1 VRERILF
8 LDRDG
13 TLNRSLGRRPPN
25 IPDEVELLPN
35 VGPVLERYAGEG
47 WRLVIVTNQGGVAQ
61 GFLSEARA
69 QAVLQQTIDLL
80 PVAVDGAHLCP
91 HMAHARLPRYALD
104 CPNRKPR
111 PGFILQELERFA
123 ARPENCLFVGDSL
136 TDRQAAE
143 AAKVPFCWADTF
155 FGRPI
160 DRGMRTRKGR
170 WFQVQEVFPG
180 ADAPLRLV
188 ALVRGKEVGAGELV
202 VPADGEPE
210 RPFEVHVSAVQD
222 RAEIEDA
229 LREAAW
235 DWLERVCRSD
245 PSHLHCSAARR

>member
-1 VRERILF
+1 LRERVLF

-25 IPDEVELLPN
+25 RPDEVELLPN

-61 GFLSEARA
+61 GFLSEAQAR
-69 QAVLQQTIDLL
+69 AVLQRTIDLL

-91 HMAHARLPRYALD
+91 HMVHARLPRYELD

-111 PGFILQELERFA
+111 PGFVLQELDRFK
-123 ARPENCLFVGDSL
+123 ARPQDCLFVGDSL

-143 AAKVPFCWADTF
+143 AAGVPFRWADAF

-160 DRGMRTRKGR
+160 DRGMRTHKGH
-170 WFQVQEVFPG
+170 WFQVREVSPG
-180 ADAPLRLV
+180 TGQPVRLV
-188 ALVRGKEVGAGELV
+188 ALVRGKEIGAV
-202 VPADGEPE
+202 
-210 RPFEVHVSAVQD
+210 EVAVSAENQPGQSSKVQVSAVQD
-222 RAEIEDA
+222 QAEIEDA
-229 LREAAW
+229 LQEAAR
-235 DWLERVCRSD
+235 DWLERAS
-245 PSHLHCSAARR
+245 

>member
-8 LDRDG
+8 MDRDG

-25 IPDEVELLPN
+25 SPDEVELLPN

-61 GFLSEARA
+61 GFLSEAQA
-69 QAVLQQTIDLL
+69 QAVLQRTIDLL

-91 HMAHARLPRYALD
+91 HMARARLPRYALD

-123 ARPENCLFVGDSL
+123 TRPEDCLFVGDSL

-143 AAKVPFCWADTF
+143 AAKVPFYWADTF
-155 FGRPI
+155 FSRPI
-160 DRGMRTRKGR
+160 ARGMRTRKGH
-170 WFQVQEVFPG
+170 WFQVREVSFGTDGPV
-180 ADAPLRLV
+180 RLV
-188 ALVRGKEVGAGELV
+188 ALVRGKEVGAVELV

-210 RPFEVHVSAVQD
+210 QLSQVHVSAVRE
-222 RAEIEDA
+222 RAQIEDA
-229 LREAAW
+229 LREAAE
-235 DWLERVCRSD
+235 DWLARSG
-245 PSHLHCSAARR
+245 